1 MIGEG
6 AVIED
11 NAIIKNDMNE
21 INVVSEYEIV
31 KAEVEAVLEGGL

>member
-6 AVIED
+6 AIIED
-11 NAIIKNDMNE
+11 NAIIRNNEDE

-31 KAEVEAVLEGGL
+31 KPQQVLQGGK